1 MKRNVVAVLIACAM
15 TLPATSAS
23 AADAPPAQAPAPAP
37 AAKPAAAA
45 ASGALLIDEIV
56 PEKSR
61 FPEPAIQRTVIEDR
75 GTRIDELRV
84 RGQLQKV
91 TVSPKGGAPRYE
103 VLTTDDGQ
111 SAATGGASGRS
122 LGSAGKRVWKVLGF

>member
-1 MKRNVVAVLIACAM
+1 MML
-15 TLPATSAS
+15 TATFAN
-23 AADAPPAQAPAPAP
+23 AADAPPAQAA
-37 AAKPAAAA
+37 AAKPAAGA
-45 ASGALLIDEIV
+45 ASGAILIDEIV
-56 PEKSR
+56 PDKSR

-91 TVSPKGGAPRYE
+91 TVSPKGGAPGYE

-111 SAATGGASGRS
+111 SAAVGAASGRS
-122 LGSAGKRVWKVLGF
+122 PGSAGKRVWKVLGF

>member
-1 MKRNVVAVLIACAM
+1 MKRSVVAVLVAYAM
-15 TLPATSAS
+15 TSMATFAD
-23 AADAPPAQAPAPAP
+23 AADTPPAQPP
-37 AAKPAAAA
+37 AATPAATA
-45 ASGALLIDEIV
+45 ASGAILIDEIV
-56 PEKSR
+56 PDKSR

-91 TVSPKGGAPRYE
+91 TVSPKGGAPGYE

-111 SAATGGASGRS
+111 SAGASGASGRS

>member
-1 MKRNVVAVLIACAM
+1 MQCTVVAVLVACAM
-15 TLPATSAS
+15 TLTATFAS
-23 AADAPPAQAPAPAP
+23 AADAPPATAP

-45 ASGALLIDEIV
+45 ASGAILIDEIV
-56 PEKSR
+56 PPKSR

-75 GTRIDELRV
+75 GVRIDELRV

-91 TVSPKGGAPRYE
+91 TVSPKGGAPGYE

-111 SAATGGASGRS
+111 SAAADAASGRS
-122 LGSAGKRVWKVLGF
+122 PGSAGKRVWKVLGF

>member
-1 MKRNVVAVLIACAM
+1 MKRSVVAVLVACAM
-15 TLPATSAS
+15 ESMATFAD
-23 AADAPPAQAPAPAP
+23 AADTPPAPPPAV
-37 AAKPAAAA
+37 KPAAAA

-91 TVSPKGGAPRYE
+91 TVSPKGGAPGYE

-111 SAATGGASGRS
+111 SAATAASGRS
-122 LGSAGKRVWKVLGF
+122 PGSAGKRVWKVLGF

>member
-1 MKRNVVAVLIACAM
+1 MKRSVVAVLVACAM
-15 TLPATSAS
+15 TLMATFAD
-23 AADAPPAQAPAPAP
+23 AADTPPAQPP
-37 AAKPAAAA
+37 AAKPAATA
-45 ASGALLIDEIV
+45 ASGAILIDEIV
-56 PEKSR
+56 PDKSR

-91 TVSPKGGAPRYE
+91 TVSPKGGAPGYE

-122 LGSAGKRVWKVLGF
+122 LGSSGKRVWKVLGF